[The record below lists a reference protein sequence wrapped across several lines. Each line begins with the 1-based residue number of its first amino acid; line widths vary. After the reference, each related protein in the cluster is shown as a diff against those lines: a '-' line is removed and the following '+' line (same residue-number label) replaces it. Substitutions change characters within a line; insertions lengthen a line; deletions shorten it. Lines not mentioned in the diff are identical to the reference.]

1 MRQCAAMSKASKNP
15 LAKITLLIVA
25 VILSPLI
32 LAGLLVHALWSAL
45 LSLAVWATWCRKG
58 PRVFVS
64 YSRSPHWQARF
75 EDVLIPRLPSTAIVV
90 NWSDRKTWP
99 RLSLRR
105 LAFEN
110 FLGNFSHTP
119 SVIVFR
125 PFRRSRVFRFHEAYM
140 RFKAGDQSQVLEQE
154 AALFSAVGDFIG

>member
-1 MRQCAAMSKASKNP
+1 MPQDSKSAF
-15 LAKITLLIVA
+15 AKIVILIIA

-32 LAGLLVHALWSAL
+32 VAGLLGHGLWSAFL
-45 LSLAVWATWCRKG
+45 YLAVWTTWCRKG

-75 EDVLIPRLPSTAIVV
+75 EEFLIPRLPSTAIVV
-90 NWSDRKTWP
+90 NWSDRKAWP

-105 LAFEN
+105 LVFEN
-110 FLGNFSHTP
+110 FLGNLAHTP

-125 PFRRSRVFRFHEAYM
+125 PFRRAQVFRFYEAYK
-140 RFKAGDQSQVLEQE
+140 RFKRGDQSQVLEQE
-154 AALFSAVGDFIG
+154 AWLLRTIGFDLTGAEKA